1 MANPETSKSPAT
13 RSVAARGRGETRKV
27 CLLTTGGQ
35 ELVLDIRYIREVF
48 VIDSVT
54 PVPGA
59 PPALRGVIQLRGTV
73 MPLVD
78 LRPVLDLSM
87 TGALPKFA
95 VVLHHEGQHI
105 AVLVEKEPEIL
116 TVHNDD
122 FLDAPGHGSGAMGS
136 LAPTLLKVGE
146 RFFSVPDVSR
156 ILPSVETS

>member
-1 MANPETSKSPAT
+1 MANPETSKSYAT

-87 TGALPKFA
+87 IL
-95 VVLHHEGQHI
+95 
-105 AVLVEKEPEIL
+105 EP
-116 TVHNDD
+116 DQ
-122 FLDAPGHGSGAMGS
+122 
-136 LAPTLLKVGE
+136 
-146 RFFSVPDVSR
+146 RVSEDTNR
-156 ILPSVETS
+156 